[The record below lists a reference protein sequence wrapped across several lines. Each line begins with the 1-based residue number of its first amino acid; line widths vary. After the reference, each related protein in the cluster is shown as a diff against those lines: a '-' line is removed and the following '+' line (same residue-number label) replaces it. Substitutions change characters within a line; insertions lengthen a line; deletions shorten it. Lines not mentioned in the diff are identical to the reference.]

1 MSISAEKWVKDY
13 HISKIMI
20 SRNHLGQGSSKK
32 FQLCSL
38 QCLNNASQHPQV
50 SIESN
55 SMGPETATRKEKEE
69 NGKKR
74 KRVNTQTG
82 NK

>member
-1 MSISAEKWVKDY
+1 
-13 HISKIMI
+13 MI
-20 SRNHLGQGSSKK
+20 SRNCLGQGSSKK

-38 QCLNNASQHPQV
+38 KCLNNASQHPQV

-55 SMGPETATRKEKEE
+55 TMEPETAKRKEKEE

-74 KRVNTQTG
+74 KKAKHTNRKQVTKETDSS
-82 NK
+82 

>member
-1 MSISAEKWVKDY
+1 
-13 HISKIMI
+13 MI
-20 SRNHLGQGSSKK
+20 SRNRLGQGSSKK
-32 FQLCSL
+32 FQLCTS
-38 QCLNNASQHPQV
+38 QCLNNASQHPKV

-55 SMGPETATRKEKEE
+55 TKGPETATRKEKGE